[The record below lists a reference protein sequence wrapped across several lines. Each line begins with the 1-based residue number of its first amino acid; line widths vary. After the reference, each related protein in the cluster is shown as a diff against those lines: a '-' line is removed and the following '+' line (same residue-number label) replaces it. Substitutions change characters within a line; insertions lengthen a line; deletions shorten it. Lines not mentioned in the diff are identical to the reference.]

1 MNIPAFIAGFLTGC
15 AIGGVFGVIIMC
27 VMYYARDDMTV
38 RRDDYTVNNVQDVLG
53 EK

>member
-27 VMYYARDDMTV
+27 VLAYARDDDMTV
-38 RRDDYTVNNVQDVLG
+38 SRPDYTVNVHDAF
-53 EK
+53 EDK

>member
-27 VMYYARDDMTV
+27 VLAYSRRDDMTV
-38 RRDDYTVNNVQDVLG
+38 RRDEYTVNVKEVL
-53 EK
+53 EDK

>member
-27 VMYYARDDMTV
+27 VLAYARDDDMTV
-38 RRDDYTVNNVQDVLG
+38 RRDEYTVNVQDVLG